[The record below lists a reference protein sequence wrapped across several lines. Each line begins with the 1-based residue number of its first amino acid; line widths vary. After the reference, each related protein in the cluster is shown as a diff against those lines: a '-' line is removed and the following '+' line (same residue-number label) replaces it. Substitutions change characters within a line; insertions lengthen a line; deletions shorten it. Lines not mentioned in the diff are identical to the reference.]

1 MIVSEI
7 KLFELLKAKI
17 GEKEAEAF
25 VEILETKVEKK
36 FEDAKATL
44 ATKEHL
50 DNRINDLLKWMIVM
64 WVTQLGAIVAII
76 KFMGH

>member
-25 VEILETKVEKK
+25 VEILETSVDRK
-36 FEDAKATL
+36 FEDATKNL
-44 ATKEHL
+44 ATKQDLSEKF
-50 DNRINDLLKWMIVM
+50 NDLLKWMIIM
-64 WVTQLGAIVAII
+64 WVTQLGAIVTII
-76 KFMGH
+76 KFMMH